1 MKWYETQREFHFQ
14 DDLLKYCKSDVD
26 ILQRCCGHFRSNY
39 LKVSG
44 GVEPYIRS
52 ITIASTCNR
61 TYRTNFL
68 KEKEIAIIPPNG
80 YHTDNQSAIACCWLD
95 WVARRDGLTM
105 QHAFTTGEVTIAGM
119 KVDGIDNH
127 GNLYEFQGE
136 HQHISL
142 HMSFFFTNISCFV
155 SLPTGC
161 LWHGCLEC
169 YPNRTTENPV
179 NGVSMEDLYQKTCHK
194 VESLRSLGYNVI
206 EMWECHFR
214 KMIEEEAD
222 LKEFYKQYSPYEP
235 IHPREPFFGG
245 RVNAT
250 RLYAES
256 GGGQEIRY
264 VDFTRFVLL

>member
-1 MKWYETQREFHFQ
+1 MPAPDFYDPDGMSDEKRCEFMKWYETQREFHFQ

-142 HMSFFFTNISCFV
+142 HMCFWQTFHVLFLSQQAV
-155 SLPTGC
+155 SGMVVWNATPTEPLRIQSMVY
-161 LWHGCLEC
+161 LW
-169 YPNRTTENPV
+169 
-179 NGVSMEDLYQKTCHK
+179 KTCT
-194 VESLRSLGYNVI
+194 
-206 EMWECHFR
+206 R
-214 KMIEEEAD
+214 KHVT
-222 LKEFYKQYSPYEP
+222 K
-235 IHPREPFFGG
+235 
-245 RVNAT
+245 
-250 RLYAES
+250 
-256 GGGQEIRY
+256 
-264 VDFTRFVLL
+264 